1 MPVKVRL
8 RPSNKSDKKWMVT
21 FVDDVR
27 QKTIHFGAK
36 GMSDYL
42 HHKNPMRMRSYV
54 DRHGG
59 RVPQSLMEDTN
70 PRSVQKRMLGV
81 KSSTRETWG
90 RAGLRTPGFWSRW
103 LTWSFPSL
111 RGAKKLIEEQ
121 YGVQFV

>member
-1 MPVKVRL
+1 
-8 RPSNKSDKKWMVT
+8 MVT
-21 FVDDVR
+21 FVDGKVV
-27 QKTIHFGAK
+27 HFGAK

-59 RVPQSLMEDTN
+59 RVSQSLMEDTN
-70 PRSVQKRMLGV
+70 PRSVQRRMLGV

-90 RAGLRTPGFWSRW
+90 RSGLRTPGFWSRW

-111 RGAKKLIEEQ
+111 RGAKKFIEEQ
-121 YGVQFV
+121 YNVQFV